1 MANGRTERQ
10 HADER
15 VEWAIR
21 ELQEMLADRAEDPH
35 ARAALATLRDAF
47 CVANTRASLDPLTG
61 LMNRASFDRALEL
74 AIAHAACAGSAAAV
88 LFMDLDGFKTVND
101 QRGHAVG
108 DVLLKEVAGRIVTCV
123 REDDLLA
130 RYGGDEFVVLL
141 DPLTDRGVVHAIA
154 TRVIEAVSRSFVV
167 DGLTVRLS
175 VSVGVALFPEH
186 GISADEL
193 LACADAAMYEAK
205 RKGGDRY
212 LIGATGPRGEDQS
225 GAYTRLEA
233 NANSSAADDIPLR
246 RA

>member
-10 HADER
+10 DADER
-15 VEWAIR
+15 VERALS
-21 ELQEMLADRAEDPH
+21 ELQTVLADRADDPH

-47 CVANTRASLDPLTG
+47 CVAHTRASLDPLTG

-74 AIAHAACAGSAAAV
+74 AIGHAARNHSPAAV
-88 LFMDLDGFKTVND
+88 LFMDLDGFKAVND

-108 DVLLKEVAGRIVTCV
+108 DVLLREVAARIMTCV

-141 DPLTDRGVVHAIA
+141 EPLTEPHVVQAIA
-154 TRVIEAVSRSFVV
+154 SRVIEALSRTFSV
-167 DGLTVRLS
+167 DGLMVRLS
-175 VSVGVALFPEH
+175 VSIGVALFPEH
-186 GISADEL
+186 GACAEEL

-205 RKGGDRY
+205 RRGGDRY
-212 LIGATGPRGEDQS
+212 LIGAPHEHRDDQS
-225 GAYTRLEA
+225 GSYARFEA
-233 NANSSAADDIPLR
+233 SQRSTSPVDVPLR